1 MRPVSEE
8 GSSEGWLSSVQT
20 PMQERSLPQVFQFS
34 KNQIDHTGVGFKLAS
49 SI

>member
-20 PMQERSLPQVFQFS
+20 PMQERSLPEVLKFL
-34 KNQIDHTGVGFKLAS
+34 KNQIDHADVGFKLA
-49 SI
+49 

>member
-20 PMQERSLPQVFQFS
+20 PMQERSLPEVFKFS
-34 KNQIDHTGVGFKLAS
+34 KNQIDHADVGFNLAW